1 MTEQN
6 EGCVD
11 TYTTCVTEQNVNDR
25 TKSGVLGHMT
35 AQPQNLI
42 STSALKFGASTD
54 RKCDLSLLLH
64 LARWTRWAIIYII
77 YMLHCKTVSEW
88 KGALVH

>member
-11 TYTTCVTEQNVNDR
+11 TYTKCVTEQNVNDR

-42 STSALKFGASTD
+42 STSVYLHPDVGCGVGAYFTTAHTRGSKDSSVYCTA
-54 RKCDLSLLLH
+54 SLP
-64 LARWTRWAIIYII
+64 
-77 YMLHCKTVSEW
+77 CKRLFVAVLTTVQE
-88 KGALVH
+88 